1 MSPTGEG
8 TSILCEHPSR
18 RNPCHLLTIFESLII
33 HATCPSNCARVI
45 VFKCSQENAVLPGA
59 FKNNGLR
66 HFLGRGRGGGGK
78 QCIMGYSKIEN
89 RENEIPSFLS
99 YLKVI
104 GIAQSRE
111 LPLCGQVLYRLSTHG
126 FLQLQTWTSQR
137 KSVDSTEEST
147 LRLVKLH
154 SLKVIC

>member
-33 HATCPSNCARVI
+33 HAICPSNCARVI
-45 VFKCSQENAVLPGA
+45 VFKCSQENAVL
-59 FKNNGLR
+59 F
-66 HFLGRGRGGGGK
+66 FLGGGGK

>member
-8 TSILCEHPSR
+8 TSILCEHPSC

-33 HATCPSNCARVI
+33 HAICPSNCARVI
-45 VFKCSQENAVLPGA
+45 VFKCSQENAVL
-59 FKNNGLR
+59 FW
-66 HFLGRGRGGGGK
+66 GGGGK

>member
-1 MSPTGEG
+1 MR
-8 TSILCEHPSR
+8 TSKPPKSLPFIEYFRIPHNTLYLPLKLCTR
-18 RNPCHLLTIFESLII
+18 YCLQMLLG
-33 HATCPSNCARVI
+33 
-45 VFKCSQENAVLPGA
+45 KCST
-59 FKNNGLR
+59 F
-66 HFLGRGRGGGGK
+66 FWGGGK

>member
-33 HATCPSNCARVI
+33 HAICPSNCARVI
-45 VFKCSQENAVLPGA
+45 VFKCSQENAVLFWGGGPG
-59 FKNNGLR
+59 G
-66 HFLGRGRGGGGK
+66 GGGGK